1 MIIGIQNAGG
11 GSKAACS
18 GVEARVRSDEIWED
32 CMRRIAF
39 HLNCL
44 EQGGAERVVTNL
56 AHQFLANGY
65 EVLIATE
72 WVGENE
78 FQIDPGIRRVVVG
91 PTEEDRKKGRLYQI
105 LKRVTRLRGFVK
117 REKPDVLIA
126 FGRKA
131 NYRSLM
137 STLGLKTPVIVSVR
151 TDPTGHYDRLA
162 DKIQIPLLFPH
173 AAGFVFQT
181 QGQKEFF
188 PKGAQR
194 KSRIILNPL
203 NDKYIGVPRPQK
215 RTKTVVQSGRL
226 VDFKNQLMLI
236 RAFVKVHEKHP
247 DYDLKIYG
255 GDSHD
260 GTKELLEALIAEK
273 NAGSFVKLMGASD
286 ELEKVLNDAAAYAFS
301 SDWEG
306 LPNALLEAMAL
317 GLPIVATDCPCGGP
331 RTVIQDGYNGL
342 LVPIMDEDAMAEGIC
357 RLIENPREAE
367 RMGENAR
374 KIGAAAN
381 GQAVFEQWRD
391 YIRTLT
397 GDTEQKGTE
406 K

>member
-1 MIIGIQNAGG
+1 
-11 GSKAACS
+11 
-18 GVEARVRSDEIWED
+18 
-32 CMRRIAF
+32 MRRIAF

-56 AHQFLANGY
+56 AHQFYAEGY
-65 EVLIATE
+65 EVFIATE
-72 WVGENE
+72 WFGENE
-78 FQIDPGIRRVVVG
+78 FQIDEGIQRVHVG
-91 PTEEDRKKGRLYQI
+91 LTEEDKRQSRAVQI
-105 LKRVTRLRGFVK
+105 VRRVTHLRQFVK
-117 REKPDVLIA
+117 KYQPDVLIA
-126 FGRKA
+126 FAQKA
-131 NYRSLM
+131 NYRALM
-137 STLGLKTPVIVSVR
+137 ATVGMKVPVIISIR
-151 TDPTGHYDRLA
+151 TDPVGHYDSLA
-162 DKIQIPLLFPH
+162 DKIQIPLLFPR
-173 AAGFVFQT
+173 AAGCVFQT

-188 PKGAQR
+188 PEGTQR
-194 KSRIILNPL
+194 KSRIILNPI
-203 NDKYIGVPRPQK
+203 NDKYIGVPRPEK

-255 GDSHD
+255 GDSFD

-273 NAGSFVKLMGASD
+273 HAESFVTLMGASD
-286 ELEKVLNDAAAYAFS
+286 ELEKVLNDAAVYAFS

-391 YIRTLT
+391 YIRMLT